1 MSDHTSL
8 TAAAPTGSA
17 RAARQERRQAKRAGI
32 SLRVR
37 LRNAEFDE
45 YKLED
50 VRPTLNASR
59 KAIYF
64 VTREDRYYKG
74 MRLRVTFPYDPKAGE
89 ANLEQ
94 VGEVVRVQRRDGGY
108 GVAVAMLPAAP
119 PNIAGEKPRPDA
131 STEAVTSTP
140 KSGGPPSIE
149 RRAATRLAFIAQ
161 AEVVDM
167 HEGSRVKARTSDLSM
182 QGCYIDTLNP
192 FPIGA
197 AVRVQVERNEQ
208 VLDML
213 GTVTSHH
220 LGSGM
225 GLVFADMTSAQ
236 REVLKHW
243 LQKSRPPVRTAFGG
257 TVPPSLQPRYSA
269 DQDATRVVR
278 LIHALVHK
286 GLLSQSEANEILSD
300 PNA

>member
-8 TAAAPTGSA
+8 TAAAPAGSV

-89 ANLEQ
+89 GNLEQ

-108 GVAVAMLPAAP
+108 GVAVAMLLASPPITDRQGPPAHGA
-119 PNIAGEKPRPDA
+119 
-131 STEAVTSTP
+131 TEAVPSAP
-140 KSGGPPSIE
+140 ESGSKPRVE
-149 RRAATRLAFIAQ
+149 RRCATRSAFIAQ
-161 AEVVDM
+161 ANVVDV

-197 AVRVQVERNEQ
+197 AVRVQIERNEQ
-208 VLDML
+208 VLDVL
-213 GTVTSHH
+213 ATVSSHH

-225 GLVFADMTSAQ
+225 GLVFGDMPPAQ
-236 REVLKHW
+236 RDVLTHW
-243 LQKSRPPVRTAFGG
+243 LQKSRPPVRTTFSGK
-257 TVPPSLQPRYSA
+257 VPPSLQPRRSA
-269 DQDATRVVR
+269 HGDATYVIR
-278 LIHALVHK
+278 LVHALVQK
-286 GLLSQSEANEILSD
+286 GVLSQSEANEILCD
-300 PNA
+300 PGA